1 MEKLDDTLFADA
13 PRDVLERAARI
24 QLVVLDVDGVLTD
37 GTIYIGAEGEA
48 FKPFNIMDGLGIRLA
63 LDSGIRVAII
73 TARRSEA
80 LARRAEELGI
90 THLIT
95 GEKDKPTAFAR
106 LLKDLGLVA
115 EQAAYVGDDLI
126 DLGVIRRA
134 GLAVAV
140 ANAHPLVHR
149 HAHWATQRQG
159 GHGAVREVCELILAA
174 QDKLRLLFENYALQ

>member
-1 MEKLDDTLFADA
+1 MEKLDDTLFSDA
-13 PRDVLERAARI
+13 PPDVLERAARI

-48 FKPFNIMDGLGIRLA
+48 FKPFNIMDGLGIRMA
-63 LDSGIRVAII
+63 LDSGIRLAII

-95 GEKDKPTAFAR
+95 GEKNKPAAFSR
-106 LLKDLGLVA
+106 LLEDLGLEA

-140 ANAHPLVHR
+140 ANAHPLVQR
-149 HAHWATQRQG
+149 HAHWVTQKQG
-159 GHGAVREVCELILAA
+159 GHGGVREVCELILAA
-174 QDKLRLLFENYALQ
+174 QGKLRLLFENYALQ

>member
-1 MEKLDDTLFADA
+1 MNELDDALFADA
-13 PRDVLERAARI
+13 PHEVLERAARV
-24 QLVVLDVDGVLTD
+24 QLLALDVDGVLTD

-48 FKPFNIMDGLGIRLA
+48 FKPFNIMDGLGIRMA
-63 LDSGIRVAII
+63 LDSGIQVAII

-95 GEKDKPTAFAR
+95 GEKNKPTAFSG
-106 LLKDLGLVA
+106 LLEELGLEA

-126 DLGVIRRA
+126 DLGVLRRA

-149 HAHWATQRQG
+149 HAHWATQRRG

-174 QDKLRLLFENYALQ
+174 QGKLHLLFENYALQ